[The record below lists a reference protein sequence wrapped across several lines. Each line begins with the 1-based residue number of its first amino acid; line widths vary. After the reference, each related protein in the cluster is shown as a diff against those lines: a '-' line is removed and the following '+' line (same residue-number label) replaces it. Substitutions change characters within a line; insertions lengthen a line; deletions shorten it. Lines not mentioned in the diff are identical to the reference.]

1 MVFQWCRLADFSLVH
16 DTIQSPSPP
25 PPCEIFLVMS
35 YYSTCFP
42 PLKDTLAS
50 IFSQVIV
57 HEKPKEKRSAAR
69 KKKNK
74 TRDGDSSLGP
84 ESQELTLNGNI
95 IAQVGPNLC

>member
-1 MVFQWCRLADFSLVH
+1 MVFQCCRLTDFSSCARYYSVFL
-16 DTIQSPSPP
+16 SPCSG
-25 PPCEIFLVMS
+25 IFHVMS

-42 PLKDTLAS
+42 PLKDTLTS

-57 HEKPKEKRSAAR
+57 HEKPKKKRSAAR

-95 IAQVGPNLC
+95 IAQVGLNLC